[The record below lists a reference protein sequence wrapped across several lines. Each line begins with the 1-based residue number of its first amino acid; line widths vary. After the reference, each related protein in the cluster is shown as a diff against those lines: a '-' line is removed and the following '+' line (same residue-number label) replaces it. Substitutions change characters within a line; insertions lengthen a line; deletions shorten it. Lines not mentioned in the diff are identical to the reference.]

1 MEDTRM
7 VRTSGSSEATAEIGL
22 GRMPDYQHPAARL
35 LHDLLRHRMALV
47 GAIVTLLLMAL
58 GLLAPWLA
66 THDYARQNLLEAF
79 KPPLAPGHLLGTDQ
93 IGRDIWSRL
102 VYGLRTSLLVG
113 FGVTLIAL
121 LAGTVIGTLAGYLGG
136 WADTVL
142 SGAVEIIWGFPL
154 ILLAVILTGAMGPGL
169 SAVVIAVG
177 VINSAGFARIIRGE
191 VLALRYREFVQ
202 AARAVGATDAVVIIR
217 HILPNAMAPT
227 LVMGSYYVALAII
240 AEAGLS
246 FIGLGAQPPLPSLG
260 TMIADG
266 RNYLLYDHWIS
277 TIPGVTIVL
286 LVLGLNLLG
295 DGLRDILDPRLRER

>member
-1 MEDTRM
+1 MAQVTGPRSVAAELRLI
-7 VRTSGSSEATAEIGL
+7 RTLPEQ
-22 GRMPDYQHPAARL
+22 RHPAVRF
-35 LHDLLRHRMALV
+35 LHELQRHRMALF
-47 GAIVTLLLMAL
+47 GAIVTLTLMLL

-66 THDYARQNLLEAF
+66 THDYAKQNLLEAF
-79 KPPLAPGHLLGTDQ
+79 QPPFNSSHLLGTDQ

-102 VYGLRTSLLVG
+102 VYGIRTSLLVG

-121 LAGTVIGTLAGYLGG
+121 VAGTLLGTLAGYFGG
-136 WADTVL
+136 RVDTVL
-142 SGAVEIIWGFPL
+142 SGAVEILWGFPL
-154 ILLAVILTGAMGPGL
+154 ILLAVILTGALGPGL
-169 SAVVIAVG
+169 TAVVITVG

-202 AARAVGATDAVVIIR
+202 AARAVGATDLALIIR

-266 RNYLLYDHWIS
+266 RNYLLHDHWIS

>member
-1 MEDTRM
+1 M
-7 VRTSGSSEATAEIGL
+7 VRTTGSSEATAGIIL
-22 GRMPDYQHPAARL
+22 SRMPEYQHPAARFL
-35 LHDLLRHRMALV
+35 RDLLRHRMALA
-47 GAIVTLLLMAL
+47 GAVVTLFLMML

-79 KPPLAPGHLLGTDQ
+79 KPPLAPGYLLGTDQ

-121 LAGTVIGTLAGYLGG
+121 VAGTLIGTLAGYLGG
-136 WADTVL
+136 WVDTVL
-142 SGAVEIIWGFPL
+142 SGAVEIVWGFPL

-169 SAVVIAVG
+169 PPVVIAVG

-191 VLALRYREFVQ
+191 VLALQYREFVQ
-202 AARAVGATDAVVIIR
+202 AARAVGATDLIVILR